1 MALDKNTLSTLKAQW
16 VILKDD
22 SAKVSDR
29 VAAYKMIS
37 LIQEQNAGEEGFSA
51 INLQETRYK
60 IFESVERAEKSGG
73 KPSPKPTN
81 TEAPKSVSSGTT
93 ESRAKVSELIQNFK
107 FEELSDEQQ
116 ESAERQIRAF
126 FERKVIAMKVANEE
140 RFAGLGFDNVQSVGQ
155 ATAESN

>member
-1 MALDKNTLSTLKAQW
+1 MPLDKNTLSTLKAQW
-16 VILKDD
+16 VILKDEG
-22 SAKVSDR
+22 AKVSDR
-29 VAAYKMIS
+29 VAAYKMIN
-37 LIQEQNAGEEGFSA
+37 LMQEQHAEDDGFTP

-60 IFESVERAEKSGG
+60 IFESVERAEKGG
-73 KPSPKPTN
+73 SKPASKPA
-81 TEAPKSVSSGTT
+81 TESAPRASSSVSN
-93 ESRAKVSELIQNFK
+93 AKVSDIIQNFK

-126 FERKVIAMKVANEE
+126 FERKVIAMKVASEE

>member
-1 MALDKNTLSTLKAQW
+1 MPLDKNTLSTLKAQW

-37 LIQEQNAGEEGFSA
+37 LIQEQNAGEEGFSS

-73 KPSPKPTN
+73 KPAPKPT
-81 TEAPKSVSSGTT
+81 TESAPKQASPVTAS
-93 ESRAKVSELIQNFK
+93 KVNELIQNFK